1 MPSVSPLST
10 GLFETHVQR
19 ARACLSEGKADL
31 AEKELA
37 EAYLLKPRDLTVLS
51 LLGVLYFK
59 QGRLER
65 AEEVFGKLAAGA
77 PSDPAILF
85 NLGLINFKLN
95 RFREAELAFTQS
107 LANSSDKPRVHF
119 YLGATYERHGRIRE
133 AIHQYRLARASGDA
147 VNAFRAHGSATTDR
161 DPGGDT
167 LPPPEPRSGATP
179 LDNDFQRVPDSRPDS
194 DDDEALFG
202 ASKLVQVPGAEIQA
216 KNLGPV
222 ADAPVAL
229 RPEVLRLGSEEED
242 LFLGPQT
249 PAISPKMTLKRR
261 DLVQTPFDGRIF
273 FKRGALASSEG
284 HVTFWVKEAK
294 GASGER
300 LVIATGSGSLLL
312 SAAGAGIG
320 LLASDPGRKLWVA
333 PERILACEDALQPRY
348 VQITGM
354 DTHVLEMEGHGF
366 AALTWKGLP
375 SCVRVHR
382 DQPFEAPLSSV
393 IAWSGRLEAEMG
405 LSPTTDEPSIFIS
418 GNGEVLYEGD

>member
-107 LANSSDKPRVHF
+107 LANSNDKPRVHF

-147 VNAFRAHGSATTDR
+147 VNAFRAHGSAATEKDV
-161 DPGGDT
+161 GGET
-167 LPPPEPRSGATP
+167 LPTPEPRSGATP
-179 LDNDFQRVPDSRPDS
+179 LDNDFQGAPDS
-194 DDDEALFG
+194 DDDEVLFG

-216 KNLGPV
+216 RNLGPV
-222 ADAPVAL
+222 SDAPVAL

-249 PAISPKMTLKRR
+249 PSVSPKMTLKRR

-294 GASGER
+294 GTSGER

-348 VQITGM
+348 VQIAGM
-354 DTHVLEMEGHGF
+354 DSHVLEMEGQGF